1 MSRCKGSNPGAT
13 RTPTADRAGQAVTRR
28 RVITVLA
35 AVAGAPLLC
44 SGDQANEA
52 VALYHWKGTSLGSPS
67 RLLICHPDRVLV
79 ERIVARC
86 AAEIR
91 RLEAVFA
98 LYRADSELAR
108 LNRDGQLEPPSLD
121 LLIVLAHCQRLAEL
135 SGGAFDVTVQPL
147 WDLYATHFFGA
158 ATAPAHG
165 PEPQA
170 IERALRLVDWQGLDV
185 TSRRVKVARRGMGLT
200 LNGIAQGYVT
210 DRITEILRDHGCD
223 RVLADMGCS
232 ELRASG
238 RHVDGHPWRVGL
250 ADPRQPETF
259 AVTLDLNDRAL
270 CTSGGY
276 GTKFE
281 PSGRFHHLFDPA
293 TGGSAHHYIG
303 VSVFA
308 ASAMIADGLS
318 TALYTTPPERG
329 SRLLEQ
335 FPGVSALVTRAD
347 GSVRR
352 LAS

>member
-1 MSRCKGSNPGAT
+1 VSRSDNSDPGAA
-13 RTPTADRAGQAVTRR
+13 RMPAAERAGRAFTRR

-44 SGDQANEA
+44 RGDQADQG
-52 VALYHWKGTSLGSPS
+52 VALYHWNGTSLGSPS
-67 RLLICHPDRVLV
+67 RLLICHPDRVLAG
-79 ERIVARC
+79 RIAARC

-91 RLEAVFA
+91 RLEAIFA
-98 LYRADSELAR
+98 LYLADSELAR
-108 LNRDGQLEPPSLD
+108 LNRDGRLESPSLD
-121 LLIVLAHCQRLAEL
+121 LLIVLAHCQRLAAL

-158 ATAPAHG
+158 ATTPAHG

-170 IERALRLVDWQGLDV
+170 VERALRLVDWQGLDV
-185 TSRRVKVARRGMGLT
+185 TTRRVKVARRGMALT
-200 LNGIAQGYVT
+200 LNGIAQGYIT
-210 DRITEILRDHGCD
+210 DRVTEILRDNGCD

-238 RHVDGHPWRVGL
+238 RRIDGRPWRVGL

-259 AVTLDLNDRAL
+259 AVTLDLSDRAL

-293 TGGSAHHYIG
+293 TGGSAGHYIA

-308 ASAMIADGLS
+308 ASAMVADALS

-329 SRLLEQ
+329 SRLLEP
-335 FPGVSALVTRAD
+335 FPGVSALITRAD
-347 GSVRR
+347 GSVLH

>member
-1 MSRCKGSNPGAT
+1 V
-13 RTPTADRAGQAVTRR
+13 TPSGDGDLRLPTTLASDRASRPPTRR

-35 AVAGAPLLC
+35 AIAGVPLLRADDHV
-44 SGDQANEA
+44 SKT
-52 VALYHWKGTSLGSPS
+52 VALYRWNGTSLGSPS
-67 RLLICHPDRVLV
+67 RLLICHPDRVMA

-91 RLEAVFA
+91 RLETIFA
-98 LYRADSELAR
+98 LYRTDSELAR
-108 LNRDGQLEPPSLD
+108 LNRDGRLESPSLD
-121 LLIVLAHCQRLAEL
+121 LLIVLAHCQRLAAL

-158 ATAPAHG
+158 ASAPAHG
-165 PEPQA
+165 PEPQT
-170 IERALRLVDWQGLDV
+170 IERALRLVDWQGVDV
-185 TSRRVKVARRGMGLT
+185 ATRRIQVVRPGMGLT

-210 DRITEILRDHGCD
+210 DRVSEILRDHGCD
-223 RVLADMGCS
+223 RILLDMGCS

-238 RHVDGHPWRVGL
+238 SGVDGRPWRVGL

-259 AVTLDLNDRAL
+259 AATLDLNDRAL

-281 PSGRFHHLFDPA
+281 PSGRFHHLFDPT
-293 TGGSAHHYIG
+293 TGGSAQHYIA

-308 ASAMIADGLS
+308 ASAMIADALS

-347 GSVRR
+347 GSVQH

>member
-1 MSRCKGSNPGAT
+1 MT
-13 RTPTADRAGQAVTRR
+13 RSGNSDPRLPRALTSDRAWRPLTRR

-35 AVAGAPLLC
+35 AIAGVPLLRA
-44 SGDQANEA
+44 DDHVTKT
-52 VALYHWKGTSLGSPS
+52 VALYRWNGTSLGSPS
-67 RLLICHPDRVLV
+67 RLLIYHPDGVMAG
-79 ERIVARC
+79 RIAARC

-91 RLEAVFA
+91 RLEAIFA

-108 LNRDGQLEPPSLD
+108 LNRDGRLDAPSLD
-121 LLIVLAHCQRLAEL
+121 LLIVLAHCQRLAAL
-135 SGGAFDVTVQPL
+135 SGGAFDVSVQPL
-147 WDLYATHFFGA
+147 WDLYAMHFFDA
-158 ATAPAHG
+158 ASAPTHG

-170 IERALRLVDWQGLDV
+170 IERALRLVDWQGVDV
-185 TSRRVKVARRGMGLT
+185 TTRRIQLARRGMGLT

-210 DRITEILRDHGCD
+210 DRVSEILRDHGCD
-223 RVLADMGCS
+223 RILLDMGCS

-238 RHVDGHPWRVGL
+238 SSVDGRPWRVGL
-250 ADPRQPETF
+250 ADPREPETL
-259 AVTLDLNDRAL
+259 ALTLDLCDRAL

-293 TGGSAHHYIG
+293 TGGSAHHYIA

-308 ASAMIADGLS
+308 ASAMVADALS

-329 SRLLEQ
+329 ARLLGQ

-347 GSVRR
+347 GSIQR